1 MLANRK
7 INKNWRKK
15 LIKIIKTKRRKRR
28 LTFQIRVQALMN
40 RVHNPLNL
48 QIRAFRI
55 KRTKIKIIK
64 TKIAK
69 MIKIRKKNKKYFNF
83 I

>member
-28 LTFQIRVQALMN
+28 LTFQIQVQALMN